1 MAVLKM
7 QKKLKVL
14 AIGKMDRFI
23 AIIKATL
30 ALLYRTM
37 REFLKK
43 LSLYIRNKKRYWG
56 KARFN
61 ASVYI
66 DSTSVFEGANK
77 LGDCSYFS
85 GRMGY
90 GTYIGNDCSII
101 GNIGRFCSIAPEVKN
116 SLGIHPVSE
125 PYVSTSPM
133 FFSLRKQTGE
143 TFAHKQLFEELRDPI
158 EIGHDCWIGQRAF
171 IVGGVKIGTGA
182 VVLAGAVVTKD
193 VPPYA
198 IVGGVPA
205 KVLKYRYDQETI
217 DFLLRTEW
225 WNMPVDWLR
234 ENYEIF
240 SDIDKFKRVINEALG
255 NNSQL

>member
-1 MAVLKM
+1 MR
-7 QKKLKVL
+7 
-14 AIGKMDRFI
+14 RFI
-23 AIIKATL
+23 AIVKA
-30 ALLYRTM
+30 ALSLLLRTVLG
-37 REFLKK
+37 FLRK
-43 LSLYIRNKKRYWG
+43 LSQYIGNKKRYWG

-61 ASVYI
+61 ISVHIDPASA
-66 DSTSVFEGANK
+66 FEGANK
-77 LGDCSYFS
+77 LGNCSFFS

-90 GTYIGNDCSII
+90 GTYICNDCAIT
-101 GNIGRFCSIAPEVKN
+101 GNVGRFCSIASEVKN
-116 SLGIHPVSE
+116 SLGVHPITE

-143 TFAHKQLFEELRDPI
+143 TFAKKQLFEELKDPI

-205 KVLKYRYDQETI
+205 KILKYRYDEETI

-240 SDIDKFKRVINEALG
+240 SDIDKFKGVINETLG
-255 NNSQL
+255 NNG